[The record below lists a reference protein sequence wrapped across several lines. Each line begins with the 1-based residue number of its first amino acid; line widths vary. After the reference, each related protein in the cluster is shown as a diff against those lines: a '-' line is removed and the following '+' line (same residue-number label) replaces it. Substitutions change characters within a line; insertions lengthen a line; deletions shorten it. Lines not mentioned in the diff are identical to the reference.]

1 MECPVI
7 SRLVPLLLFV
17 ALPGCGATKD
27 DYSGAYVGGDNSA
40 LIQMRLVEGDDGQIT
55 GNLAVSQLDYHDL
68 KVKLTTR
75 SVSGVRNGSQLSLIA
90 KKKDWVGSDAPL
102 SLEARGKSLVLM
114 VPGNGQELELKPM
127 DQDQYRKRL
136 EEFTQPLIAIKTGKL
151 SD

>member
-7 SRLVPLLLFV
+7 RRLVPLLLIT

-27 DYSGAYVGGDNSA
+27 NYSGAYVGGDNSA

-55 GNLAVSQLDYHDL
+55 GNLAVSELDYHDL

-75 SVSGVRNGSQLSLIA
+75 AVSGIRNGKQFSLVA
-90 KKKDWVGSDAPL
+90 RKKDWTESDAPL
-102 SLEARGKSLVLM
+102 SLEAKGKDLVLM
-114 VPGNGQELELKPM
+114 VPGNGQELELRPM
-127 DQDQYRKRL
+127 DQDQYRKKL
-136 EEFTQPLIAIKTGKL
+136 EEFAQPLIAIKTGQL